1 MFDEGFSYSSDADLG
16 IEKRLVFRFIG
27 IDEND
32 GNRWAPGDTMDL
44 FFVDT
49 LNGHDEFVES
59 PDFEL
64 ALAATLSLAAG
75 SIALISAVLM

>member
-1 MFDEGFSYSSDADLG
+1 MFDSGFSYSEDADLG
-16 IEKRLVFRFIG
+16 INKRLVFRFIG

-49 LNGHDEFVES
+49 FNSHDEFVES

-64 ALAATLSLAAG
+64 AHAATLSLAAG